1 MCESRRHDSLI
12 PESKTWRWKSWVRI
26 VKLRLVSL
34 WFQWQVIF
42 PEKYSYFFSFNFIL
56 VLKMFSSLHFIKES
70 HQTLAWYRISS
81 SVKLNC
87 CNISPKC
94 QWEIQEFILKNQT
107 VSGWGFMMH
116 VKIVVVRGAATPW
129 IVRLRLRLDPSTS
142 PCLLRLCSPCNQP
155 MLPFRFHP
163 STPRQLKRAVS
174 IKRWTN
180 CPQAGKFDTISFG
193 P

>member
-1 MCESRRHDSLI
+1 MCESRRHASLI

-26 VKLRLVSL
+26 AKLRLVSL

-129 IVRLRLRLDPSTS
+129 IVRLRLDEGWIRQHLHVFSDSVLLATSRCCQSGSTRRHHDNS
-142 PCLLRLCSPCNQP
+142 KEQ
-155 MLPFRFHP
+155 
-163 STPRQLKRAVS
+163 
-174 IKRWTN
+174 
-180 CPQAGKFDTISFG
+180 
-193 P
+193 